1 MKNLS
6 LDGDHFNGDIKREK
20 KKAEE
25 NAGISCFRWIKIC
38 LIV

>member
-20 KKAEE
+20 KAEK